1 MPIGDEHATQRLV
14 RLVRSA
20 ADRFDETD
28 LGGVMFVP
36 LVGAQGWN
44 DARDGD

>member
-1 MPIGDEHATQRLV
+1 MPVGGEHATQRLV
-14 RLVRSA
+14 RVVREDD
-20 ADRFDETD
+20 DRFQETD

-44 DARDGD
+44 DDRNAD